1 MAHGQLHIDFTGFK
15 KKMDNEYILCGPI
28 EASGV
33 GKLPC
38 IVAVVARSEFGLF
51 VLLNS
56 PT

>member
-38 IVAVVARSEFGLF
+38 IVAVVARSELYC
-51 VLLNS
+51 
-56 PT
+56 